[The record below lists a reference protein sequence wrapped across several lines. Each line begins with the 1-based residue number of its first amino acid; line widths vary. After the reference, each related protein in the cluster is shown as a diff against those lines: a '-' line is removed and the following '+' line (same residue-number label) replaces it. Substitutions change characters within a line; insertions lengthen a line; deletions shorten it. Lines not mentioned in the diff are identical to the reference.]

1 MNAKDCI
8 PRLAAL
14 VLRGGVL
21 PLLVLVA
28 LAGCQARQD
37 ENAADSLNVSVETPP
52 PAATGPTR
60 YMETNNN
67 QEVAVAPGSEFEVA
81 LAEPSPGMA
90 WVWVDSTTSPVVL
103 VSRTSNA
110 EDTVSGTGAV
120 SVWRFRAPATGS
132 TPIRLELREP
142 GSTGAATQTYMLTVR
157 AE

>member
-1 MNAKDCI
+1 MNARDCS
-8 PRLAAL
+8 PRFSPPFRRSAL
-14 VLRGGVL
+14 L
-21 PLLVLVA
+21 PLLAFLV

-52 PAATGPTR
+52 PAATPTR
-60 YMETNNN
+60 YLETNNN
-67 QEVAVAPGSEFEVA
+67 QEVTVAPGGEFEIA
-81 LAEPSPGMA
+81 LAAPAPGTA

-103 VSRTSNA
+103 VDRTTNA
-110 EDTVSGTGAV
+110 EDTVTGTGAV

-142 GSTGAATQTYMLTVR
+142 GSTGAATQTYVLTVR